1 MSEAT
6 DAFVDR
12 LLVALPSLQDEYETI
27 RREAAEEGLGEHVA
41 GVFLDEVS
49 RALRYRFRDGVIEA
63 VQELADLAGVLE
75 EEYGHDAE
83 VDQLIEGC
91 FVALLSVEEET
102 GGRDPVTVLGPKLSA
117 AVRERRQ
124 WRADPAA
131 AAFVA
136 RVVDAVPA
144 LARLASENRYGERG
158 DVLVHGFLSDVAF
171 READNFRS
179 EDPVALDEVR
189 AVLSALEGE
198 FGADRG
204 VDEAIAVSFVEN
216 LPYPGEPGDALAGE
230 LGPKLK
236 AELDAQRPTGG

>member
-63 VQELADLAGVLE
+63 EQELADLAGVLE
-75 EEYGHDAE
+75 DEYGTDSE

-91 FVALLSVEEET
+91 FVALLSVDEET
-102 GGRDPVTVLGPKLSA
+102 GGRDPVTVLGPKLAA
-117 AVRERRQ
+117 AVRERRV

-131 AAFVA
+131 AAFVS
-136 RVVDAVPA
+136 RVVEAVPA
-144 LARLASENRYGERG
+144 LGRLASENRYGDRG
-158 DVLVHGFLSDVAF
+158 DVLVHGFLSDIAF

-189 AVLSALEGE
+189 AVLSVLEAELGV
-198 FGADRG
+198 DRG

-236 AELDAQRPTGG
+236 AELQAQRPG